1 MNQNGDFF
9 WRRRR
14 REDGAGA
21 GSGARRGSGRGGE
34 AGWAHSWCG
43 AQGGAGAAVGRA
55 GPALTCSAQR
65 VRPGQAGAEAGA
77 EAGARGAGAGSGR
90 RTLRAVLRTCA
101 LPPLPPLTVLLR
113 GGGGRGRTLALF
125 TRQPLRGRGQWGLP
139 DPRGLG
145 CELRSFGGTCL
156 QDQEA
161 CHACLGQESLC

>member
-113 GGGGRGRTLALF
+113 GGGEGGGELSRYSRGSRCGEGASGACRIL
-125 TRQPLRGRGQWGLP
+125 
-139 DPRGLG
+139 
-145 CELRSFGGTCL
+145 
-156 QDQEA
+156 EA
-161 CHACLGQESLC
+161 